1 MAIGMPR
8 DDRVMAP
15 GAAAWALFPLRVTAR
30 YVRGGG
36 GGNRNSL
43 QPHTQKFG
51 SFFFLPFILLL
62 FLEGRERTD
71 GRTHLGAQNEVDV
84 SSICFSYPKRIQ
96 PTTTKKKKK
105 KWIKIEKNN
114 MKRIFIIRCI
124 LHRCTCCTAIYTCTH
139 VEKYVGYYKYFLNLI
154 GSQLKLMGQLGT
166 GGGARE
172 PGGNAQT
179 NNVQ

>member
-30 YVRGGG
+30 YVRGGEIETRYNHTHKSLALFFFSPLYSPPFFG
-36 GGNRNSL
+36 GERENWW
-43 QPHTQKFG
+43 PHTSRSAEWG
-51 SFFFLPFILLL
+51 RCLVHLFFLSKANP
-62 FLEGRERTD
+62 TNN
-71 GRTHLGAQNEVDV
+71 NE
-84 SSICFSYPKRIQ
+84 
-96 PTTTKKKKK
+96 KKKKK

-139 VEKYVGYYKYFLNLI
+139 VEKYISYYKYFFNLI

>member
-36 GGNRNSL
+36 EIETRYNHTHKSL
-43 QPHTQKFG
+43 AL
-51 SFFFLPFILLL
+51 FFFLPFILLL

-84 SSICFSYPKRIQ
+84 SSICFSYPTRNQ

-105 KWIKIEKNN
+105 KMDQDWKEQHEKD
-114 MKRIFIIRCI
+114 F
-124 LHRCTCCTAIYTCTH
+124 
-139 VEKYVGYYKYFLNLI
+139 YYKVH
-154 GSQLKLMGQLGT
+154 T
-166 GGGARE
+166 
-172 PGGNAQT
+172 T
-179 NNVQ
+179 